1 MAKLDTVIINANIA
15 TATENYVA
23 DIGIHGGRIAL
34 IGAIDPAGHAG
45 VNVVDAGGRR
55 VTPGGVDAHCH
66 LDQPM
71 GDGAVLAD
79 DFATGTV
86 SAAHGGTTTII
97 PFACQMKGGTLRD
110 AVDDYHRRAGDKPVI
125 DYAFHLIIADPTR
138 DVLENE
144 LPALIAEGYTH
155 FKIYMTYDDLKLND
169 RQILD
174 LLALARREGALPMI
188 HAEND
193 DCIAWLTDILEEAG
207 KTAPRYHAE
216 ARPPV
221 IEREAAHRAI
231 SLAELVDTPVLI
243 VHVSG
248 NEAMTQIANAQAR
261 GIRIYAETCPQYLFL
276 TADDLAAPGFEGAKC
291 ICSPPPRSEEDQAH
305 IWRGLRTGVFQVFSS
320 DHAPFSFDDPKG
332 KKNAGSDASFRVV
345 PNGVPGIE
353 TRLPLLMSEGVMK
366 KRIDIHQFVS
376 LTATGPAKMYGLYP
390 RKGSIAPGADA
401 DLVIWNLDADIE
413 LDNALLHHN
422 VDYTPYAGMRLSAWP
437 QTVISRGD
445 VIVENGRMSASAG
458 RGEFLR
464 SASPATVERIYGA
477 NA

>member
-1 MAKLDTVIINANIA
+1 MTQYDSVITNADIA
-15 TATENYVA
+15 TATERFVA
-23 DIGIHGGRIAL
+23 DIGIADGRIVAL
-34 IGAIDPAGHAG
+34 GSLEHGSATII
-45 VNVVDAGGRR
+45 DAGGRL

-79 DFATGTV
+79 DFASGTV
-86 SAAHGGTTTII
+86 SAAHGGTTTVI
-97 PFACQMKGGTLRD
+97 PFACQIKGESVRS

-193 DCIAWLTDILEEAG
+193 DCIAWLTDLLEEAG

-248 NEAMTQIANAQAR
+248 NAAMTQIAEAQAR

-276 TADDLAAPGFEGAKC
+276 TAEDLAVPGFDGAKC
-291 ICSPPPRSEEDQAH
+291 ICSPPPRTAADQED

-320 DHAPFSFDDPKG
+320 DHAPFSFDDPHG
-332 KKNAGSDASFRVV
+332 KKNAGEDASFRVV

-353 TRLPLLMSEGVMK
+353 TRMPLLMSEGVLGE
-366 KRIDIHQFVS
+366 RIDIHQFVS
-376 LTATGPAKMYGLYP
+376 LTSTGPAKMYGLYP
-390 RKGSIAPGADA
+390 RKGSIAPGCDA
-401 DLVIWNLDADIE
+401 DLVVWDTDADIV
-413 LDNALLHHN
+413 LDNDRLHHN
-422 VDYTPYAGMRLSAWP
+422 VDYTPYAGMRLRAWP
-437 QTVISRGD
+437 HQVISRGEL
-445 VIVENGRMSASAG
+445 IVNDGSCIASAG
-458 RGEFLR
+458 RGQFLP
-464 SASPATVERIYGA
+464 SARPLTV
-477 NA
+477 

>member
-1 MAKLDTVIINANIA
+1 MSKLDTVILNADVA
-15 TATENYVA
+15 TATERFVA
-23 DIGIHGGRIAL
+23 SIGIAGGKIAV
-34 IGAIDPAGHAG
+34 IGDFEHADAT
-45 VNVVDAGGRR
+45 VIDAGGRL

-86 SAAHGGTTTII
+86 SAAHGGTTTVI
-97 PFACQMKGGTLRD
+97 PFACQIKGETVRA

-125 DYAFHLIIADPTR
+125 DYAFHLIIADPTP

-144 LPALIAEGYTH
+144 LPALVKEGYTH
-155 FKIYMTYDDLKLND
+155 FKIYMTYDDLKLKD
-169 RQILD
+169 REILD
-174 LLALARREGALPMI
+174 LLALAKREGALPMI

-193 DCIAWLTDILEEAG
+193 DCIAWLTDILEAAG

-248 NEAMTQIANAQAR
+248 NAAMTQIREAQAR

-276 TADDLAAPGFEGAKC
+276 TAEDLAAPGFEGAKC
-291 ICSPPPRSEEDQAH
+291 ICSPPPRTVDDQQH

-320 DHAPFSFDDPKG
+320 DHAPFSFDDPHG
-332 KKNAGSDASFRVV
+332 KKNAGDDASFRVV

-353 TRLPLLMSEGVMK
+353 TRLPLLMSEGVLK
-366 KRIDIHQFVS
+366 NRIDVHRFVS
-376 LTATGPAKMYGLYP
+376 LTSTGPAKMYGLYP
-390 RKGSIAPGADA
+390 RKGSIAPGSDA
-401 DLVIWNLDADIE
+401 DLVIWDTDADIT
-413 LDNALLHHN
+413 LDNAMLHHN
-422 VDYTPYAGMRLSAWP
+422 VDYTPYAGMRLKAWP
-437 QTVISRGD
+437 KTVLSRGE
-445 VIVENGRMSASAG
+445 VIVDGGELKAKAG
-458 RGEFLR
+458 RGQFLP
-464 SASPATVERIYGA
+464 SATPATVGPI
-477 NA
+477 NADHE

>member
-1 MAKLDTVIINANIA
+1 MAKLDTVIENANVA
-15 TATENYVA
+15 TATEQFVA
-23 DIGIHGGRIAL
+23 DIGIADGRIAV
-34 IGAIDPAGHAG
+34 IGSFEHEAAAVI
-45 VNVVDAGGRR
+45 DAGGRL

-97 PFACQMKGGTLRD
+97 PFACQIKGETVRA

-125 DYAFHLIIADPTR
+125 DYAFHLIIADPTPE
-138 DVLENE
+138 VLDNE
-144 LPALIAEGYTH
+144 LPALIGEGYTH
-155 FKIYMTYDDLKLND
+155 FKIYMTYDDLKLKD

-174 LLALARREGALPMI
+174 LLALAKREGALPMI

-248 NEAMTQIANAQAR
+248 NAAMTQIREAQAR

-276 TADDLAAPGFEGAKC
+276 TADDLAAPGFDGAKC
-291 ICSPPPRSEEDQAH
+291 ICSPPPRTFEDQQQ

-332 KKNAGSDASFRVV
+332 KKNAGDDASFRVV

-353 TRLPLLMSEGVMK
+353 TRLPLLMSEGVLK
-366 KRIDIHQFVS
+366 NRIDIHQFVS
-376 LTATGPAKMYGLYP
+376 LTSTGPAKMYGLYP

-401 DLVIWNLDADIE
+401 DLVIWDLEADIM
-413 LDNALLHHN
+413 LDNAMLHHN
-422 VDYTPYAGMRLSAWP
+422 VDYTPYAGMRLAAWP
-437 QTVISRGD
+437 KTVLSRGD
-445 VIVENGRMSASAG
+445 VIVDGGECTAEAG
-458 RGEFLR
+458 RGQFLP
-464 SASPATVERIYGA
+464 SATPAAVQPMTVG
-477 NA
+477 ND